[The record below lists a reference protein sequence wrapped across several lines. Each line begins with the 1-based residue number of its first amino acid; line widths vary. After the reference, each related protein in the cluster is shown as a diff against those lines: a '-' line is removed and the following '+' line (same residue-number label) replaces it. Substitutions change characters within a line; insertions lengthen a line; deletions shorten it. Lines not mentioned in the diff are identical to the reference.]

1 MRTLLCVALAVLLCR
16 GVGAQVR
23 QATPS
28 DIAAEPA
35 LKEVP
40 SPMLIDIPLGAGT
53 APNGKPRAS
62 LKESKS
68 GAMRGYTDAAG
79 FVCDKAR
86 VSVILVKREEHRD
99 RVTIEATPALSTEHV
114 RQDINLTVALLSQG
128 KEIRRQFWDHLTIG
142 ASKGGAVTA
151 LNTFALGIGT
161 SRAKAPTAQWEMSK
175 AEWDDLWKDGAPTLR
190 VIVDI
195 QQ

>member
-1 MRTLLCVALAVLLCR
+1 MLGWLQRQGGSGADGQGEKQGGGLSLYYKREILMRTLLCVALAVLLCR

-40 SPMLIDIPLGAGT
+40 SPMLIDIPLGAGI

-68 GAMRGYTDAAG
+68 GAMRGYTDAPDL
-79 FVCDKAR
+79 C
-86 VSVILVKREEHRD
+86 
-99 RVTIEATPALSTEHV
+99 ATRPE
-114 RQDINLTVALLSQG
+114 
-128 KEIRRQFWDHLTIG
+128 
-142 ASKGGAVTA
+142 
-151 LNTFALGIGT
+151 
-161 SRAKAPTAQWEMSK
+161 
-175 AEWDDLWKDGAPTLR
+175 
-190 VIVDI
+190 
-195 QQ
+195 